1 MSQSQQATVSSLSP
15 CGNAVVTWKV
25 LGVGITGQFVFFSG
39 QNVTLLLRCATTQ
52 RLTVAEM
59 AFCRH

>member
-25 LGVGITGQFVFFSG
+25 LGVGLAWQSISVDSVARALECESG
-39 QNVTLLLRCATTQ
+39 
-52 RLTVAEM
+52 
-59 AFCRH
+59 